1 MNKSIYNKLTKFWIP
16 LAIILNALFL
26 VLQIVLLFLDV
37 SSLIG
42 TIFVCIIQLIVDGI
56 LYIYSYRL
64 MTNQVNMKYGI
75 RVYREYRKAKREI
88 LEGKLDK
95 ASDRAIA
102 VMSEASKIRNTV
114 KKVNRKF
121 RLVIILATVL
131 SMIVSTMLSY
141 YTFIVEDSS
150 LGAIIEN
157 IISKKKEDEK
167 KDDYE
172 WDFGEKSWKRE
183 IDNKTYEYSY
193 EGDLVVQ
200 IALEVAQK
208 YKDEGLIGGDIVWD
222 WAGRPFGR
230 ATALVSDNGVY
241 WSSTRKYAVWD
252 WCSSFAAYCSNKS
265 GLTEPGGT
273 LEGVDNG
280 ALSHYYSSTS
290 LYNYCVRK
298 GWEVYEEFSSYV
310 PQPGDFVFYR
320 NTSTGK
326 FTHTSLFYKVDG
338 NKYRTIEGNVSGNSA
353 NSADRIYCETS
364 IVTDQLTY
372 MLVNNKLFNNTGTRQ
387 LIIVHPP
394 YKTIK
399 TLSNNGTG
407 GSDIMKILDYYEK
420 DSNGYIKDTQQVIY
434 DVMVSYLGYSTE
446 AACAMIVNNYCESAY
461 YDQFEGHLTGYHY
474 GNGNWKYITEYK
486 VNTKEEAD
494 KYLRGMTS
502 YNKGGY
508 GIVQW
513 TGGRIQGYLDVC
525 DRINMCACG
534 PETFPAQIIWMTE
547 ELKSGTRGVRTTTA
561 LNDCAGKGID
571 GVKYTARVLRH
582 DYETPGVCCLRN
594 SAGKIIGRKDF
605 NTCDGCS
612 GQIAQ
617 DWGGVP
623 LYQFVWDKWGNTEPT
638 VDFSGKTGNTTAQN
652 ASFSDVVMVGD
663 SNTVRMKSSGTSIT
677 NAKKIIAEVGEG
689 LSSTTILNQ
698 IKALKADDLSN
709 VCIML
714 GTNNFSAQK
723 VQFVS
728 AYENLINE
736 IYKINPNAN
745 ITLCTIPRVNDSYSP
760 SIKDATTVTIS
771 DWIKEIANKGN
782 LNLIDVNGHLTPDD
796 MSTASGDGYHLNISN
811 GGVQKCADFITS
823 SYTGSSRTTNT
834 GGITPVVSR

>member
-42 TIFVCIIQLIVDGI
+42 TIFVCIIQLIADGI

-64 MTNQVNMKYGI
+64 MTNQVNMKYGL
-75 RVYREYRKAKREI
+75 RAYKEYRKAKREI

-102 VMSEASKIRNTV
+102 VMSETSKIRNTV

-172 WDFGEKSWKRE
+172 WDFGEATPKTFKKE

-208 YKDEGLIGGDIVWD
+208 YRDEGLIGGDLIWQ
-222 WAGRPFGR
+222 WAGRNGWPFSK
-230 ATALVSDNGVY
+230 ATAMIPYNGVN
-241 WSSTRKYAVWD
+241 WSTSRGYAVWE
-252 WCSSFAAYCSNKS
+252 WCSTFAVYCANMS
-265 GLTEPGGT
+265 GLTEPGCT
-273 LEGVDNG
+273 LEGIDNRK
-280 ALSHYYSSTS
+280 YCNFFSSTDT
-290 LYNYCVRK
+290 YNFCVKK
-298 GWEVYEEFSSYV
+298 GWEVYDEFSSYV
-310 PQPGDFVFYR
+310 PQPGDFVFFKEA
-320 NTSTGK
+320 SGFKHTG
-326 FTHTSLFYKVDG
+326 LFYKVDG
-338 NKYRTIEGNVSGNSA
+338 DIYRTIEGNVNGSSRPGLHT
-353 NSADRIYCETS
+353 CETS
-364 IVTDQLTY
+364 IVTDTREYRLDK
-372 MLVNNKLFNNTGTRQ
+372 NNRLMNSSGSRR

-399 TLSNNGTG
+399 KVSG
-407 GSDIMKILDYYEK
+407 GLDILKILEYYERE
-420 DSNGYIKDTQQVIY
+420 DDGYIKDTQQVIY

-461 YDQFEGHLTGYHY
+461 YDQFEGHLTGGHF

-513 TGGRIQGYLDVC
+513 TGGRIQGYLDTC
-525 DRINMCACG
+525 DKINMCACG
-534 PETFPAQIIWMTE
+534 PQTFPAQIMWLTE
-547 ELKSGTRGVRTTTA
+547 ELKSGTRGPRTTTA

-582 DYETPGVCCLRN
+582 DYETPGVCCIYN
-594 SAGKIIGRKDF
+594 ASHTKIIGRKDF

-617 DWGGVP
+617 NWGGVP
-623 LYQFVWDKWGNTEPT
+623 LYQFVWNKWGNTKPL
-638 VDFSGKTGNTTAQN
+638 VDFSSGTGNTTAQN
-652 ASFSDVVMVGD
+652 ASFSDVVMIGD

-698 IKALKADDLSN
+698 IKALKTDDLSN

-714 GTNNFSAQK
+714 GTNNFSSQK

-736 IYKINPNAN
+736 IYQINPNAN

-782 LNLIDVNGHLTPDD
+782 LNLIDVNSHLTPND
-796 MSTASGDGYHLNISN
+796 MSTTSGDGYHLNISN

-823 SYTGSSRTTNT
+823 SYTGSSGTTNT